1 MQYWQRRLQR
11 SVTDNLKLRRGLLK
25 VSATRLR
32 SAVLDIRVGILHTL
46 RRDGLALPERGHMG
60 KTALSVNTLG
70 VSDRLSDRY

>member
-1 MQYWQRRLQR
+1 
-11 SVTDNLKLRRGLLK
+11 
-25 VSATRLR
+25 
-32 SAVLDIRVGILHTL
+32 VLDIRVGILHTL